1 MDKFKEGDVVYHK
14 ATKKRCVVIKMNDN
28 KTIKVRTE
36 TDEEKDY
43 YPQEL
48 ETLQEIEA
56 RNQNLIG
63 QIPNNDPYY

>member
-1 MDKFKEGDVVYHK
+1 MDKFNIGDVVYHK
-14 ATKKRCVVIKMNDN
+14 AIKKRCVIIKMNDN

-43 YPQEL
+43 HPQEL

-56 RNQNLIG
+56 RNKNMIDQM
-63 QIPNNDPYY
+63 PKNDFDY

>member
-1 MDKFKEGDVVYHK
+1 MDKFNIGDVVYHK
-14 ATKKRCVVIKMNDN
+14 ATKKRYVIIKMNDN

-48 ETLQEIEA
+48 ETLQEIQA

-63 QIPNNDPYY
+63 QIPNSDPYY